1 MTTRQAAAS
10 IQSELM
16 EDLVSSS
23 SLSTPGAQSLR
34 ARASSETVRRT
45 LERARELEVANKRV
59 RDLRVAGESS
69 IDVYSACCPSR
80 AALDLIAD
88 KWAVLVAGCLV
99 DGPKRHSWLRQR
111 IGGISGKMLT
121 RTLRELERAGL
132 VERRIFPEVPPR
144 VEYSL
149 SPLGATLSEPVAA
162 LMEWAKANGG
172 SVVEARIRGGALA
185 ERARDLT

>member
-1 MTTRQAAAS
+1 MSHITGQADPRPAA
-10 IQSELM
+10 
-16 EDLVSSS
+16 
-23 SLSTPGAQSLR
+23 
-34 ARASSETVRRT
+34 
-45 LERARELEVANKRV
+45 
-59 RDLRVAGESS
+59 
-69 IDVYSACCPSR
+69 DVYSARCPSR
-80 AALDLIAD
+80 VALALIAD

-149 SPLGATLSEPVAA
+149 SPLGFSLREPVAA
-162 LMEWAKANGG
+162 LTDWARANGG
-172 SVVEARIRGGALA
+172 LVAEATSRNGLAVERSRQVAPGPETLA
-185 ERARDLT
+185 P